1 MDEYNQTLP
10 IWLYGVN
17 TQRTFTGTL
26 GFLMCMLGGAMYQQS
41 TNKKRKAV
49 QEDKPQEQHDEQN
62 KLQQIEEAHK
72 L

>member
-1 MDEYNQTLP
+1 
-10 IWLYGVN
+10 
-17 TQRTFTGTL
+17 
-26 GFLMCMLGGAMYQQS
+26 MCMLGGAMYQQS